1 MSELERVE
9 TGLGEECGV
18 FAIYDPDGDC
28 ARTTYYGLYALQHR
42 GQESCGIAVNNNRDI
57 THYKDMGLVN
67 DVFNDEILTK
77 LDGKMAV
84 GHVRYSTTGES
95 MRENAQPLVLRYVK
109 GNIAIAHNGNLV
121 NKDELAQELSVTGA
135 IFQTTTDTE
144 MIAYTIAKERLNSKS
159 VEEAVEKTINHLVGA
174 FSLIVMSPQKLI
186 AARDPWGF
194 RPLCMGKKGDAI
206 VFASETCALDSVGA
220 EFVRDIEPGEIVVV
234 QDGKI
239 STIRTHVG
247 KQPHTMCIFEY
258 LYFARPDSIIEGQS
272 AHDSRMLAGKYLAQ
286 EFPVEADVVIGVP
299 DSGLSAAMGYA
310 KESGIPYDIG
320 FVKNKYIGRTFIS
333 PGQDKRIDQ
342 VRIKLSAIGESV
354 KDKRIVLIDDSIVRG
369 TTLQQQILRIL
380 SRTNPKKI
388 VIAST
393 APQIRY
399 PDCYGIDMSEIGKFI
414 AFQAAIK
421 LLKEQGNAELI
432 KDVYRLCCSQK
443 DKPSREIKNYVK
455 MIYEPFT
462 ADKISEKI
470 AELVRPQNVAW
481 NGELEIVFQSIEN
494 LHKAITTCTG
504 DWYFTGDY
512 PTPGGYAVLN
522 KAFINYYENREGR
535 SY

>member
-1 MSELERVE
+1 MNQKQMDFDIRGDEVR
-9 TGLGEECGV
+9 EECGV
-18 FAIYDPDGDC
+18 FGIYDFDGNDV
-28 ARTTYYGLYALQHR
+28 ASTIYYGLFALQHR

-320 FVKNKYIGRTFIS
+320 FVKNKYIGRTFIQPS
-333 PGQDKRIDQ
+333 QAMRENS
-342 VRIKLSAIGESV
+342 VRIKLNVLKSTVEG
-354 KDKRIVLIDDSIVRG
+354 KRVVMVDDSIVRG
-369 TTLQQQILRIL
+369 TTSKRIVSLLRHFGATEVHVR
-380 SRTNPKKI
+380 S
-388 VIAST
+388 S
-393 APQIRY
+393 AP
-399 PDCYGIDMSEIGKFI
+399 PFMFPCYFGTDVPSKDQLVACNYTMDGIK
-414 AFQAAIK
+414 
-421 LLKEQGNAELI
+421 ELI
-432 KDVYRLCCSQK
+432 G
-443 DKPSREIKNYVK
+443 
-455 MIYEPFT
+455 
-462 ADKISEKI
+462 ADSIGFLSVNSLEKI
-470 AELVRPQNVAW
+470 IPNANCQFCD
-481 NGELEIVFQSIEN
+481 GCFSG
-494 LHKAITTCTG
+494 K
-504 DWYFTGDY
+504 Y
-512 PTPGGYAVLN
+512 PVDVD
-522 KAFINYYENREGR
+522 
-535 SY
+535 

>member
-1 MSELERVE
+1 MQNDNRI
-9 TGLGEECGV
+9 GEECGV

-320 FVKNKYIGRTFIS
+320 FVKNKYIGRTFIQPS
-333 PGQDKRIDQ
+333 QAMRENS
-342 VRIKLSAIGESV
+342 VRIKLNVLKSTVEG
-354 KDKRIVLIDDSIVRG
+354 KRVVMVDDSIVRG
-369 TTLQQQILRIL
+369 TTSKRIVSLLRHFGATEVHVRSSAPPFMFPCYFGTDVPSKDQLVACNYTMDGIKELIGADSIGFL
-380 SRTNPKKI
+380 SVNSLKKI
-388 VIAST
+388 IPIANCQFCDGCFSGK
-393 APQIRY
+393 Y
-399 PDCYGIDMSEIGKFI
+399 PV
-414 AFQAAIK
+414 
-421 LLKEQGNAELI
+421 
-432 KDVYRLCCSQK
+432 DV
-443 DKPSREIKNYVK
+443 D
-455 MIYEPFT
+455 
-462 ADKISEKI
+462 
-470 AELVRPQNVAW
+470 
-481 NGELEIVFQSIEN
+481 
-494 LHKAITTCTG
+494 
-504 DWYFTGDY
+504 
-512 PTPGGYAVLN
+512 
-522 KAFINYYENREGR
+522 
-535 SY
+535 

>member
-1 MSELERVE
+1 
-9 TGLGEECGV
+9 
-18 FAIYDPDGDC
+18 
-28 ARTTYYGLYALQHR
+28 
-42 GQESCGIAVNNNRDI
+42 
-57 THYKDMGLVN
+57 MGLVN

-320 FVKNKYIGRTFIS
+320 FVKNKYIGRTFIQPS
-333 PGQDKRIDQ
+333 QAMRENS
-342 VRIKLSAIGESV
+342 VRIKLNVLKSTVEG
-354 KDKRIVLIDDSIVRG
+354 KRVVMVDDSIVRG
-369 TTLQQQILRIL
+369 TTSKRIVSLLRHFGATEVHVRSSAPPFMFPCYFGTDVPSKDQLVACNYTL
-380 SRTNPKKI
+380 S
-388 VIAST
+388 
-393 APQIRY
+393 
-399 PDCYGIDMSEIGKFI
+399 
-414 AFQAAIK
+414 
-421 LLKEQGNAELI
+421 LI
-432 KDVYRLCCSQK
+432 H
-443 DKPSREIKNYVK
+443 I
-455 MIYEPFT
+455 
-462 ADKISEKI
+462 
-470 AELVRPQNVAW
+470 
-481 NGELEIVFQSIEN
+481 
-494 LHKAITTCTG
+494 
-504 DWYFTGDY
+504 
-512 PTPGGYAVLN
+512 
-522 KAFINYYENREGR
+522 
-535 SY
+535 